1 LLGAT
6 WRTAAAVSVLAT
18 VAIHLAFYKALRIP
32 LPWGLLE
39 SYAF

>member
-1 LLGAT
+1 MAGVV
-6 WRTAAAVSVLAT
+6 AVVAT
-18 VAIHLAFYKALRIP
+18 VAIHLSFYKVLRIP